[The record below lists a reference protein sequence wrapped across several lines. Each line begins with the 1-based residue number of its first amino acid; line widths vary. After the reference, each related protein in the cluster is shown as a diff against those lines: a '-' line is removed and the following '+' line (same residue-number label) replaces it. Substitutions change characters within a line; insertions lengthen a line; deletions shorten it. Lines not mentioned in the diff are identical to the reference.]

1 MSINKTNLVFNLL
14 ICLVMLIS
22 CSEEKTDSITEDSI
36 EDSAPLGLIGDTY
49 RNRRY
54 LFKVSKLPLDG
65 WTIFTSD
72 TPSGKEF
79 ITTFYGK
86 KEENEHWSSHI
97 LVALPTTLDAISN
110 IEDKT
115 LENVV
120 GLTHVYL
127 LIDIE
132 ILSKAETDFVRSAQD
147 LAQEYKVQKAAS
159 GLPMTSESEVK
170 SADGYMGY
178 AIYGDFD
185 EAEVTVEYGYAF
197 FTRPSGRTQRI
208 YRLAYFEVYDVGG
221 TGKIRSIFNQIVSSI
236 EFNTL

>member
-1 MSINKTNLVFNLL
+1 M
-14 ICLVMLIS
+14 
-22 CSEEKTDSITEDSI
+22 
-36 EDSAPLGLIGDTY
+36 
-49 RNRRY
+49 
-54 LFKVSKLPLDG
+54 
-65 WTIFTSD
+65 
-72 TPSGKEF
+72 
-79 ITTFYGK
+79 
-86 KEENEHWSSHI
+86 
-97 LVALPTTLDAISN
+97 VALPTTLDAISN

-178 AIYGDFD
+178 VIYGYFD
-185 EAEVTVEYGYAF
+185 EAN
-197 FTRPSGRTQRI
+197 
-208 YRLAYFEVYDVGG
+208 YRRWICLFHKAIWQNSEDLSLGVF
-221 TGKIRSIFNQIVSSI
+221 
-236 EFNTL
+236 

>member
-1 MSINKTNLVFNLL
+1 MR
-14 ICLVMLIS
+14 
-22 CSEEKTDSITEDSI
+22 
-36 EDSAPLGLIGDTY
+36 LIGDTY

-65 WTIFTSD
+65 WTIFISD

-79 ITTFYGK
+79 ISTFYGK
-86 KEENEHWSSHI
+86 KEENEHWSSEI

-132 ILSKAETDFVRSAQD
+132 ILPKSETDLVRSAQD
-147 LAQEYKVQKAAS
+147 LAQEYKVQKVAS

-170 SADGYMGY
+170 STDGYMGY
-178 AIYGDFD
+178 AIYGGFD
-185 EAEVTVEYGYAF
+185 EAEVTIEYG
-197 FTRPSGRTQRI
+197 
-208 YRLAYFEVYDVGG
+208 
-221 TGKIRSIFNQIVSSI
+221 
-236 EFNTL
+236 